1 MSRVFAQ
8 ARASCPKSSPRIIRQ
23 TQWPQISV
31 PRPIL
36 SDNICASLEQTNKHM
51 AKDKAKIVI
60 VGGGFG
66 GLFTA
71 LDLAGTSDVTLIND
85 EDHFLFKP
93 MLYEYLSGEVEAWHI
108 APDCKD
114 LLEGKATFVRGVAE
128 AIDLDNR
135 SVRLAGNQALP
146 YDILVFSPGAM
157 TNYAGVDGAEEFSLP
172 FRTLNDA
179 NHLRRRMTEVLDR
192 IAPDAA
198 PQDTREALTFVVVG
212 GGASGVE
219 LSTKMADLL
228 RDAVKRRA
236 LRGEP
241 RVVIVEM
248 ADRLVPGMG
257 EEIRRFVENALGEA
271 RVEVHTNTRVM
282 RVSANSITL
291 DHNQRQ
297 TELTTS
303 AVVWV
308 AGVRPSPLLES
319 LKVERDSRGLIPVEP
334 TLQLRERPE
343 VFALGDIAF
352 YSDVVPT
359 LAGTAQLAFQESSLC
374 AQNIRAFIEGHEL
387 KSKRF
392 VELGEAV
399 SLGTEHAAVLTGGK
413 VIGGP
418 LARQARFALY
428 TARLPTWHHRLRV
441 GASWFFEGTAPR
453 PLQPLRF

>member
-1 MSRVFAQ
+1 
-8 ARASCPKSSPRIIRQ
+8 
-23 TQWPQISV
+23 
-31 PRPIL
+31 
-36 SDNICASLEQTNKHM
+36 M
-51 AKDKAKIVI
+51 AKNPGKIVI

-66 GLFTA
+66 GLFVA
-71 LDLAGTSDVTLIND
+71 LELGGVGDVTLIND

-108 APDCKD
+108 APDCKE
-114 LLEGKATFVRGVAE
+114 LLAGSARFIRDIAIE
-128 AIDLDNR
+128 IDLNAR
-135 SVRLAGNQALP
+135 SVRLAHGQPLP
-146 YDILVFSPGAM
+146 YDILLFAPGA
-157 TNYAGVDGAEEFSLP
+157 TNNYAGVEGAEQFALP

-179 NHLRRRMTEVLDR
+179 NHLRRRMTETLDQ
-192 IAPDAA
+192 IAPDAD

-236 LRGEP
+236 LRGEA
-241 RVVIVEM
+241 RVVIIEM

-257 EEIRRFVENALGEA
+257 EEIRNYVESALEQT
-271 RVEVHTNTRVM
+271 RVEVHTNTRVL
-282 RVSANSITL
+282 RVTAGSITIE
-291 DHNQRQ
+291 HNERQ
-297 TELTTS
+297 TSLATS
-303 AVVWV
+303 GVVWV
-308 AGVRPSPLLES
+308 AGVRPSPLLET
-319 LKVERDSRGLIPVEP
+319 LKVERDRRGLIPVEP
-334 TLQLRERPE
+334 TLQLREHPE

-352 YSDVVPT
+352 YPDVVPT
-359 LAGTAQLAFQESSLC
+359 LAGTAQLAYQQSHLC
-374 AQNIRAFIEGHEL
+374 AQNVRAFIEGSEL
-387 KSKRF
+387 KSKHF

-418 LARQARFALY
+418 LARQARFAMY

-453 PLQPLRF
+453 PLQPLGF

>member
-1 MSRVFAQ
+1 MTGT
-8 ARASCPKSSPRIIRQ
+8 KS
-23 TQWPQISV
+23 
-31 PRPIL
+31 
-36 SDNICASLEQTNKHM
+36 
-51 AKDKAKIVI
+51 KIVI

-71 LDLAGTSDVTLIND
+71 LELAGAGEVTLIND

-108 APDCKD
+108 APDCRD
-114 LLEGKATFVRGVAE
+114 LLEGKASFVKGVVDAV
-128 AIDLDNR
+128 DLDGR
-135 SVRLAGNQALP
+135 AVRLTGGASIS
-146 YDILVFSPGAM
+146 YDVLVFSPGAT
-157 TNYAGVDGAEEFSLP
+157 TNFAGVPGAEQFAVP
-172 FRTLNDA
+172 FRSLDNA
-179 NHLRRRMTEVLDR
+179 NYLRRRMTEVLDR
-192 IAPDAA
+192 IQPDAA
-198 PQDTREALTFVVVG
+198 PQDTRAALTFVVVG

-236 LRGEP
+236 LHGEP
-241 RVVIVEM
+241 RVVVVEM

-257 EEIRRFVENALGEA
+257 EEIRKFVEDALEET
-271 RVEVHTNTRVM
+271 RVEVHTNTRV
-282 RVSANSITL
+282 VKVTADSITL

-297 TELTTS
+297 TELATS
-303 AVVWV
+303 GVVWV

-319 LKVERDSRGLIPVEP
+319 LNIEHDRRGLIPVEP
-334 TLQLRERPE
+334 TLQLRGRPE

-352 YSDVVPT
+352 YPEVAPV
-359 LAGTAQLAFQESSLC
+359 LAGTAQLAFQQSHLC
-374 AQNIRAFIEGHEL
+374 AQNVRAFIEGREL
-387 KSKRF
+387 KSKKF

-453 PLQPLRF
+453 PLQPLGF